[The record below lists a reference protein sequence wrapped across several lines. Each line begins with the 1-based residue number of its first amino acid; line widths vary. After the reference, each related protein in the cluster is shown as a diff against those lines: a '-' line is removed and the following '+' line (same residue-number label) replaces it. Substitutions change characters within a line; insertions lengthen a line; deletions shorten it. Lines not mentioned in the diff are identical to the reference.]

1 MSRLAELIEELCPDG
16 VEYRPLGELGS
27 FFGGLSGK
35 TKSDF
40 VEIEDARPFVT
51 YREVYSLIEIDRCP
65 QGRVLVLPHEK
76 QLALCRGDVLFTG
89 SSENADE
96 VGLTAVVTTDFSEPV
111 YLNSFSI
118 CLRWYDAT
126 FDSGYAKYLFTSS
139 EVRRQIRRCASGV
152 TRFNLS
158 KKRLEGVSIPVPPLE
173 VQREIAR
180 ILDQFTTLEAELEAE
195 LEARRTQYEHYR
207 NHLLSMTAL
216 KQRCGEIAVRKLGEV
231 GVFHGG
237 LTGKTKADFVDSPDA
252 SAFVT
257 YKEIYSRIEI
267 DSIPVG
273 RVQVAD
279 KEKQLAL
286 QYGDVLFTGSSE
298 NSEEVGMTAV
308 VTSEFSERVYLN
320 SFSICFRWSEELF
333 DPGYAKHMFNSPE
346 IRREIQRCAS
356 GVTRFNL
363 SKKRMEKIS
372 VPVPPLEVQH
382 EIMRV
387 LDDFDAL
394 VNDIS
399 SGLPAEIAARRA
411 QYEHYRD
418 RLLSFPEKAALHN

>member
-1 MSRLAELIEELCPDG
+1 MSRLAELIAQLCPDG
-16 VEYRPLGELGS
+16 VEYRALGDVGS
-27 FFGGLSGK
+27 FVRGGGLQK
-35 TKSDF
+35 ADF
-40 VEIEDARPFVT
+40 VEAGMPCVHYGQIHTRFGTSATKAVSYVSEAQFARLKHAEYGDLLIATTSEDDEAVGKATAWLGDGEVAISGDMFYYRHNLEPKYVSYFFASSSFQEQKRP
-51 YREVYSLIEIDRCP
+51 YL
-65 QGRVLVLPHEK
+65 
-76 QLALCRGDVLFTG
+76 TG
-89 SSENADE
+89 
-96 VGLTAVVTTDFSEPV
+96 
-111 YLNSFSI
+111 
-118 CLRWYDAT
+118 
-126 FDSGYAKYLFTSS
+126 AK
-139 EVRRQIRRCASGV
+139 VRRIADKG
-152 TRFNLS
+152 LS
-158 KKRLEGVSIPVPPLE
+158 RIQIPVPPVE
-173 VQREIAR
+173 IQREIVR

-231 GVFHGG
+231 GVFYGG

-267 DSIPVG
+267 ERIPVG

-279 KEKQLAL
+279 KEKQLTL

-418 RLLSFPEKAALHN
+418 RLLSFPEKAVSRSDAS

>member
-51 YREVYSLIEIDRCP
+51 YREVYSLIEIDRRP

-118 CLRWYDAT
+118 CLRWHDAT
-126 FDSGYAKYLFTSS
+126 FNSRYAKYLFTSS

-158 KKRLEGVSIPVPPLE
+158 KKRLEGVSIPVPPME

-195 LEARRTQYEHYR
+195 LEARRAQYEHYR
-207 NHLLSMTAL
+207 NHLLSYL
-216 KQRCGEIAVRKLGEV
+216 DQLGGAGCPAIHYGQIYTHY
-231 GVFHGG
+231 GVSTTSV
-237 LTGKTKADFVDSPDA
+237 LS
-252 SAFVT
+252 
-257 YKEIYSRIEI
+257 YIEE
-267 DSIPVG
+267 SFSSSL
-273 RVQVAD
+273 RF
-279 KEKQLAL
+279 AL
-286 QYGDVLFTGSSE
+286 QGDVIVAAVGETVEDVGIGVAWLGADAVAYHDDSFALHHEQDPRYLSYWLRSDEYHRQKRSFVSQGKVKRLSAKGLAAVKLPLPGLSE
-298 NSEEVGMTAV
+298 Q
-308 VTSEFSERVYLN
+308 
-320 SFSICFRWSEELF
+320 
-333 DPGYAKHMFNSPE
+333 
-346 IRREIQRCAS
+346 RRIAD
-356 GVTRFNL
+356 L
-363 SKKRMEKIS
+363 
-372 VPVPPLEVQH
+372 
-382 EIMRV
+382 
-387 LDDFDAL
+387 LDCFDAL

-399 SGLPAEIAARRA
+399 SGLPAEIEARRA

-418 RLLSFPEKAALHN
+418 RLLSFPEKCVSDRGAS

>member
-1 MSRLAELIEELCPDG
+1 MSRLADLIAELCSDG
-16 VEYRPLGELGS
+16 VEYRPLSELVRIRNGRDYKALSSGNVPVYGSGGVMTHVSEALGEGPTVLIPRKGS
-27 FFGGLSGK
+27 LDNIF
-35 TKSDF
+35 F
-40 VEIEDARPFVT
+40 VEGEFWTVDTIFYT
-51 YREVYSLIEIDRCP
+51 EIASELDP
-65 QGRVLVLPHEK
+65 KFFFYKMKTMQLSQMNEAAGVPSMNQKKLGRIL
-76 QLALCRGDVLFTG
+76 
-89 SSENADE
+89 
-96 VGLTAVVTTDFSEPV
+96 
-111 YLNSFSI
+111 
-118 CLRWYDAT
+118 
-126 FDSGYAKYLFTSS
+126 
-139 EVRRQIRRCASGV
+139 
-152 TRFNLS
+152 
-158 KKRLEGVSIPVPPLE
+158 IPVPPLE
-173 VQREIAR
+173 VQQEIVR

-195 LEARRTQYEHYR
+195 LEARQAQYEHYR

-216 KQRCGEIAVRKLGEV
+216 KQRCGEIAMRKLGEV

-333 DPGYAKHMFNSPE
+333 DPGYAKHMFNSLE

-418 RLLSFPEKAALHN
+418 RLLSFPEKVVSVSDAS

>member
-118 CLRWYDAT
+118 CLRWRDAT

-180 ILDQFTTLEAELEAE
+180 SLDQFTTLEVELEAE
-195 LEARRTQYEHYR
+195 LEARRAQYEHYR
-207 NHLLSMTAL
+207 NHLLSYESLAARGPVEM
-216 KQRCGEIAVRKLGEV
+216 VKLGDIASIQRGRRFTLDQLGGTGCPAIHYGQIYTHY
-231 GVFHGG
+231 GVSTTSV
-237 LTGKTKADFVDSPDA
+237 LS
-252 SAFVT
+252 
-257 YKEIYSRIEI
+257 YIEE
-267 DSIPVG
+267 SFSSSL
-273 RVQVAD
+273 RF
-279 KEKQLAL
+279 AL
-286 QYGDVLFTGSSE
+286 QGDVIVAAVGETVEDVGIGVAWLGADAVAYHDDSFALHHEQDPRYLSYWLRSDEYHRQKRSFVSQGKVKRLSAKGLAAVKLPLPGLSE
-298 NSEEVGMTAV
+298 Q
-308 VTSEFSERVYLN
+308 
-320 SFSICFRWSEELF
+320 
-333 DPGYAKHMFNSPE
+333 
-346 IRREIQRCAS
+346 RRIAD
-356 GVTRFNL
+356 L
-363 SKKRMEKIS
+363 
-372 VPVPPLEVQH
+372 
-382 EIMRV
+382 
-387 LDDFDAL
+387 LDHFDAL

-418 RLLSFPEKAALHN
+418 RLLSFPEKVVSVSDAS